1 MKWWQSLISIFSGPE
16 AEPIKLNAS
25 SEKTLAESLSQLA
38 PGQRGWIAIDEAR
51 RLFSAVDENDTQ
63 ALTEWDREGLRWL
76 GEFAARSGHR
86 STPLREGDRVFFTR
100 KAS

>member
-1 MKWWQSLISIFSGPE
+1 MKWWQSLLSIFSGPE
-16 AEPIKLNAS
+16 AEPIKLNAW
-25 SEKTLAESLSQLA
+25 SEQTLAGLLSQLA

-51 RLFSAVDENDTQ
+51 RLFSSMDEDTQ
-63 ALTEWDREGLRWL
+63 ALTEWDPEGLRRL
-76 GEFAARSGHR
+76 GEFAAKSGHR